1 MGQECTGPPFHH
13 WRGGEVARDLCSVGP
28 ADIEGAKCDHS
39 KDKFLGMGMGTTR
52 QLRVGGSAR
61 DRAGPHK
68 RPMPCVRDKTRW
80 EEPGTW
86 EILSPPPQGAS
97 NQAPPQ
103 GRAWGSEPHGPN
115 PLSNYTRT
123 RPPAAQLHKHLLGE

>member
-39 KDKFLGMGMGTTR
+39 KDKFLGMGTTH

-68 RPMPCVRDKTRW
+68 RPMPCVRVETHAHPGTRW

-86 EILSPPPQGAS
+86 ELLSPP
-97 NQAPPQ
+97 APGGQQP
-103 GRAWGSEPHGPN
+103 GPA
-115 PLSNYTRT
+115 PRKS
-123 RPPAAQLHKHLLGE
+123 LGV